1 MYCTHTIT
9 RVQDEKNKETR
20 HGMARLDT
28 ETIECAPAALE
39 RIHDIESG
47 NGFPLCVFSIGY
59 RVADDLRNELEKR
72 ARYIYRMVTHALKEI
87 LQYGAGLLV
96 DEARNTLD
104 TATTS
109 ETADS
114 GLGNALDV
122 VTEDFTM
129 ALSTSLSKTLATF
142 STASYK
148 RLVSEE

>member
-1 MYCTHTIT
+1 
-9 RVQDEKNKETR
+9 
-20 HGMARLDT
+20 
-28 ETIECAPAALE
+28 
-39 RIHDIESG
+39 
-47 NGFPLCVFSIGY
+47 
-59 RVADDLRNELEKR
+59 
-72 ARYIYRMVTHALKEI
+72 MVTHALKEI